1 MARLGARKSAR
12 LSVAPDSANQLQP
25 TAAQPTAAAAA
36 ARIEIAGN
44 PASSKRELWRLAMRI
59 RKGRAIG
66 RALGANPNCPRTLM
80 WLFARR
86 GAWDVAAAIA
96 ANANC
101 PRRVQATLARSQ
113 YWAVRAS
120 LAANPAARQ
129 EMLLALSRSYMAA
142 PQVSLGLATNPSLDT
157 GLVDSLLRHENRY
170 VRRVAAAH
178 PAASAAGLARLGE
191 GLSEPA
197 WTLRAIAANPSC
209 PADLSDQLLTW
220 LALGGPVHAD
230 PIFDPVACT
239 GHPADTRSSAASWY
253 AQQAEDLWASKH
265 ALWRVRAAITSP
277 AGQLPADQ
285 VRLLSRDPRTEVR
298 RTAVRLRGAPISVVV
313 ELSDDADSQVAG
325 HADLRVKASPK
336 AVSKYRRR
344 IALRLRF
351 SPLILVVIIG
361 FQMLGQHLSGSLFG
375 PDASRTHVPAGTTTP
390 GELNCTPGLRPDGGS
405 PVGMA
410 RTLPGGGQL
419 LCGSGH
425 GAGFPFIEVITGDR
439 ALVIKVLT
447 GTVTLAGRPVADP
460 LRLASGKTSQFHLP
474 SARSTVVMSITPRS
488 GAKSVFALN
497 FGSRSR

>member
-1 MARLGARKSAR
+1 MARSGE
-12 LSVAPDSANQLQP
+12 
-25 TAAQPTAAAAA
+25 AA
-36 ARIEIAGN
+36 EIAGN
-44 PASSKRELWRLAMRI
+44 PASSKRELWRLAIRV
-59 RKGRAIG
+59 RKGRAVG
-66 RALGANPNCPRTLM
+66 RALGANPNCPGTLM

-101 PRRVQATLARSQ
+101 PRRVQATLAKSQ
-113 YWAVRAS
+113 YWAVRAN

-129 EMLLALSRSYMAA
+129 EVLLALSRSYTAA
-142 PQVSLGLATNPSLDT
+142 HQVSLALATNPSLDT

-178 PAASAAGLARLGE
+178 PAASAAGLAALAD

-230 PIFDPVACT
+230 PMFDPVACT

-253 AQQAEDLWASKH
+253 ARQAEDLWACKH
-265 ALWRVRAAITSP
+265 PLWRVRAAITTP

-344 IALRLRF
+344 IALRF
-351 SPLILVVIIG
+351 SPLALVMFIG
-361 FQMLGQHLSGSLFG
+361 FQFLSQHFSNGFLFG
-375 PDASRTHVPAGTTTP
+375 PDATRTHVPAGATTL
-390 GELNCTPGLRPDGGS
+390 GELHCARGLSPDGGS
-405 PVGMA
+405 PVGVA
-410 RTLPGGGQL
+410 RKLPGGGQL

-447 GTVTLAGRPVADP
+447 GTVTLAGRPLAGP
-460 LRLASGKTSQFHLP
+460 LRLASGKTSQFQLP
-474 SARSTVVMSITPRS
+474 PPSSTVVMSIAPRS
-488 GAKSVFALN
+488 GAKSVFALH